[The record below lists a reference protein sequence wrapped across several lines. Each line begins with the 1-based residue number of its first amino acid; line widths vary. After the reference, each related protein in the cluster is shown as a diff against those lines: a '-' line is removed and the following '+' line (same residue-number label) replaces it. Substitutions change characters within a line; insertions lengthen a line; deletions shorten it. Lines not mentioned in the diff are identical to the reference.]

1 MPERHYHI
9 ITSAGPLTGT
19 GHLQRM
25 MLLAWYL
32 NHHTGHTATLQLHEK
47 NPHIPEEIS
56 PFLTGGVPPQT
67 DLIIRDMRDST
78 TGDIQT
84 LRQFAPVLVIDDEG
98 TGAGL
103 ADGRLYLL
111 PRPGSNPPAGPGSP
125 GFFLYGYGIYT
136 GITPGSEPVTKDID
150 ISIYNGNMAGD
161 EHAAKTQQL
170 LPPGITVG
178 ILQGSRSRIIQ
189 SGDTGKEQPA
199 DYTTL
204 LLRSRCVLSH
214 FGILLYEAHLCGCAL
229 LSINPTQYHSHL
241 ADITPLP
248 VYNLGVMDTLDP
260 STLQSTIHTILQQD
274 NSVPPA
280 PSDVRQRI
288 EKNLQQCVH
297 WLTSLPFYR

>member
-32 NHHTGHTATLQLHEK
+32 NHHTVHTATLQLHEK
-47 NPHIPEEIS
+47 NPRIPQEIT
-56 PFLTGGVPPQT
+56 PFITGDVPPRT

-78 TGDIQT
+78 PENMET
-84 LRQFAPVLVIDDEG
+84 LRRSAPVLVIDDEG

-111 PRPGSNPPAGPGSP
+111 PRPESNLSAGPKSP

-136 GITPGSEPVTKDID
+136 GITPASEPVTKDID
-150 ISIYNGNMAGD
+150 ISIYNGTMAAD
-161 EHAAKTQQL
+161 EHASKMQQL
-170 LPPGITVG
+170 LPSNITVG
-178 ILQGSRSRIIQ
+178 ILQGSRSHIIQ
-189 SGDTGKEQPA
+189 PGDTANEQPA
-199 DYTTL
+199 DYTSL

-214 FGILLYEAHLCGCAL
+214 FGILLYEAHLCECSL
-229 LSINPTQYHSHL
+229 LSINPTRYHSHL

-248 VYNLGVMDTLDP
+248 VYNLGIMDTLDA
-260 STLQSTIHTILQQD
+260 STLQSTIHTILQQN
-274 NSVPPA
+274 NSVSCT
-280 PSDVRQRI
+280 PSWVRQQI
-288 EKNLQQCVH
+288 EENLQQCVH
-297 WLTSLPFYR
+297 WLTTLPFYR